1 MANREDIVLK
11 SAPEHSVSDVREASP
26 TAEDVSR
33 VDVHETNFV
42 QSLNVLNEGIRSLK
56 EVHYP
61 LYGVSRPSTLR
72 SLSLHSNQ
80 VSSLEGLASMTVSSF
95 ERFIC

>member
-1 MANREDIVLK
+1 MANREGIVFK
-11 SAPEHSVSDVREASP
+11 SAPERSASNVREASP

-61 LYGVSRPSTLR
+61 SFGVSRPSTLR

-80 VSSLEGLASMTVSSF
+80 VSSLEGLASMTVSPF
-95 ERFIC
+95 EMFLC